1 MNEDKIMLRLYVT
14 GRSPN
19 AEKALASIRKLMAEQ
34 RPDDYQLEVIDILK
48 QPALAER
55 DRIIATPTL
64 VKRHPPPVRRIIGDL
79 SDREEVLSVLAI
91 EVPMVAR

>member
-1 MNEDKIMLRLYVT
+1 MNEEKIMLRLYVT

-19 AEKALASIRKLMAEQ
+19 AEKALASIQKLLAEQ
-34 RPDDYQLEVIDILK
+34 MPDDYQLEVIDILK
-48 QPALAER
+48 QPALAEQ

-79 SDREEVLSVLAI
+79 SDREKVLSVLAI